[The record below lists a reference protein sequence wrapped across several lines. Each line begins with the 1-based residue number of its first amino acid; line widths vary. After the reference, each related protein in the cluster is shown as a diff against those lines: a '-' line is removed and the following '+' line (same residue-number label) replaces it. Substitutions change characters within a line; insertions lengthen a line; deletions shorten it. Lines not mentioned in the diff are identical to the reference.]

1 MNSYTLHI
9 TLYDLFFFGM
19 TFIGLTFAV
28 QLWFAKSVNRTANRF
43 LALALVTMILWM
55 VRIQVIDIRLETYL
69 PGWDRL
75 PMQFL
80 LALGPLIYFYVL
92 KITRPGYKFR
102 WKDLLHFSP
111 LLLELGV
118 LALEIRESTRTGA
131 VTYNTSAFHLLNPV
145 LQLLIFISIIT
156 YLYRSHRLI
165 QNFYRRLP
173 PVLMDRSL
181 LEFRWLRRLLAA
193 TALLWLL
200 WITYA
205 AVDYLGY
212 QNQLGIHVY
221 YPFYIFFAVI
231 TIWTAAAAV
240 LKPQA
245 GVMVQQPV
253 AAKPSPPSELK
264 EKGAWLKKAM
274 ETSRYYQ
281 DPELS
286 LSSLAEKLGLTT
298 HELSRIINTVLKKS
312 FNDFINE
319 YRVWDAAGKIRDTAY
334 DHITLL
340 GIAYESG
347 FNSKTTFN
355 RTFRQLTG
363 KSPAEYKND
372 LKKERPSYN
381 LGRHPRFA
389 AIISNHETTHKWSEG
404 KLNRNYMFRNYIK
417 TAIRSLKK
425 NLGFTAI
432 NVLGLSVGLAT
443 CLLIVFYVV
452 DELSYDKYNTNADRI
467 YRITVKARLNGHEG
481 SYATSEVPLQA
492 ALKENFPEIEKATRL
507 IDKDGLFMSPQKFAV
522 RKGSENFQEKRVVYT
537 ESSLFGV
544 FTLPMLQGDPSKAL
558 DEPHSAVIT
567 ETTAKKY
574 FNKTD
579 VVGKVLTINDTS
591 LYKITGVIKDLPSQ
605 SHFNYDFFLSFSS
618 LPESRVTSWG
628 YSGAH
633 NYLLLRPGANIQSL
647 ESRIVSLQIKNS
659 SAPPSTWTV
668 GDNYLKAELTPLL
681 NIHLKS
687 TSEYELDKGGSM
699 QYVYI
704 FSFIAVIILLIA
716 CVNFMNLSTARS
728 SNRAKEV
735 GVRKVLGSA
744 RGNLIAQF
752 LTESTLVTLLSAVIA
767 IVLAFLLMPLFNQVA
782 GKQLGF
788 TLQSLKWLVPALII
802 IVLAVGFLAGSYPA
816 LYLSGFQ
823 PIQVLKG
830 KLSTGF
836 KNSFLRSSLVVFQF
850 GISIALIICTLV
862 IYNQLNYIHN
872 KSLGFNRDQVLVIK
886 NTAVLGKQAESLKKE
901 LKQMP
906 GVANATMSL
915 YQPTGDDRLKTG
927 LFPDRVIDVKKDIL
941 SEFWSVD
948 EDYINTMGLKLVAG
962 RNFSKQM
969 ASDSMAIIVNEAFAE
984 KFGQKDPLN
993 KYVYRNSIG
1002 PQQFHIVGV
1011 VKNFHFESLRDKI
1024 SPLVL
1029 VYSPDNGAISVK
1041 VRTTDLSGLMSK
1053 IESKWKQFSP
1063 NQQFSYSFMDQD
1075 FDATYRSEQ
1084 RLGTL
1089 FISFSTLAILIACLG
1104 LFGLAAYAAEQ
1115 RTKEIGIRKVL
1126 GASISGIVGMLSM
1139 DFIRLVFVSMLI
1151 ASPLAWYFMNKWL
1164 QDFAYRTEFHWWIL
1178 AIAGAVAL
1186 FIALVTISFQSIRAA
1201 LANPVKSL
1209 RSE

>member
-1 MNSYTLHI
+1 MNSYTFHI
-9 TLYDLFFFGM
+9 TLYDVAFFGM
-19 TFIGLTFAV
+19 TFIGLTFAL
-28 QLWFAKSVNRTANRF
+28 QLWFAQSVNRAGNRY
-43 LALALVTMILWM
+43 LALALLTMILWM
-55 VRIQVIDIRLETYL
+55 VRVLITDVRLETL
-69 PGWDRL
+69 SPSWDRL

-92 KITRPGYKFR
+92 KITRPGHNFSYK
-102 WKDLLHFSP
+102 DILHFSP
-111 LLLELGV
+111 LVVELGV
-118 LALEIRESTRTGA
+118 QALEIRESIATEGA
-131 VTYNTSAFHLLNPV
+131 TSNTPAFQLLNPV
-145 LQLLIFISIIT
+145 LQLLIFISIIA
-156 YLYRSHRLI
+156 YVYRSDKLI

-173 PVLMDRSL
+173 PTLMDRSL
-181 LEFRWLRRLLAA
+181 LEFRWLHRLLAA

-200 WITYA
+200 WICFA
-205 AVDYLGY
+205 AVDYFGY
-212 QNQLGIHVY
+212 RNQLGIHVY

-231 TIWTAAAAV
+231 IIWTAAAAF

-245 GVMVQQPV
+245 GLMAQQR
-253 AAKPSPPSELK
+253 AAARPPLPSGLK

-274 ETSRYYQ
+274 ETDRYYQ

-286 LSSLAEKLGLTT
+286 LALLAGKLELPAR
-298 HELSRIINTVLKKS
+298 ELSQIINTALNKS

-319 YRVWDAAGKIRDTAY
+319 YRIRYVISKMHDPEY
-334 DHITLL
+334 KHITLL

-347 FNSKTTFN
+347 FNSKATFN
-355 RTFRQLTG
+355 RTFKQTTG
-363 KSPAEYKND
+363 KTPLAYKASIEKEVSFHD
-372 LKKERPSYN
+372 LR
-381 LGRHPRFA
+381 RHSRYA
-389 AIISNHETTHKWSEG
+389 AIVSNHETTHKWSEE

-417 TAIRSLKK
+417 TAVRNLKK

-432 NVLGLSVGLAT
+432 NVLGLSVGLAI
-443 CLLIVFYVV
+443 CLLIVFYVA
-452 DELSYDKYNTNADRI
+452 DELSYDKYNTKADRI
-467 YRITVKARLNGHEG
+467 YRVTVDAMLNGHG
-481 SYATSEVPLQA
+481 GKYATSEGPLEA
-492 ALKENFPEIEKATRL
+492 ALKDNFPEIEKVTRI
-507 IDKDGLFMSPQKFAV
+507 IDKRGLAVSASKFNI
-522 RKGSENFQEKRVVYT
+522 RKGNSNIEEKRVVYT
-537 ESSLFGV
+537 ESSLFDV
-544 FTLPMLQGDPSKAL
+544 FTLPMVSGNPKHSLDDP
-558 DEPHSAVIT
+558 HTAVIT
-567 ETTAKKY
+567 ESAAQKY
-574 FNKTD
+574 FGKTD
-579 VVGKVLTINDTS
+579 AVGQVLTINDTS
-591 LYKITGVIKDLPSQ
+591 QYRVTGVIKDIPLQ

-618 LPESRVTSWG
+618 LPESHWKGWG
-628 YSGAH
+628 YSGVH
-633 NYLLLRPGANIQSL
+633 NYLLLRPGANIKSL
-647 ESRIVSLQIKNS
+647 ESRIAQLEIKNS
-659 SAPPSTWTV
+659 PVQPGVWTT
-668 GDNYLKAELTPLL
+668 GGNYLKTELTPLL
-681 NIHLKS
+681 DIHLKS
-687 TSEYELDKGGSM
+687 NAELELDKGGSM

-704 FSFIAVIILLIA
+704 FSFIATIILLIA

-752 LTESTLVTLLSAVIA
+752 LTESTLVTLISAFIA
-767 IVLAFLLMPLFNQVA
+767 IGLAVLLLPLFNQVA

-788 TLQSLKWLVPALII
+788 TFHSLTWLAPSLIA
-802 IVLAVGFLAGSYPA
+802 IVLVVGFLAGSYPA

-830 KLSTGF
+830 KLSAGF
-836 KNSFLRSSLVVFQF
+836 KNSILRNSLVVFQF
-850 GISIALIICTLV
+850 GISIMLIICTLV

-872 KSLGFNRDQVLVIK
+872 KNLGFDRDQVLVIK
-886 NTAVLGKQAESLKKE
+886 NTAVLGKQAESLRKE
-901 LKQMP
+901 IRQMP
-906 GVANATMSL
+906 GVVNATMSL
-915 YQPTGDDRLKTG
+915 YQPTGDDRMKTG
-927 LFPDRVIDVKKDIL
+927 LFPDKEIDVKKDIL

-969 ASDSMAIIVNEAFAE
+969 ASDTSAVIVNEAFVQ

-993 KYVYRNSIG
+993 KFVYRNSYG
-1002 PQQFHIVGV
+1002 VQQFHIIGV
-1011 VKNFHFESLRDKI
+1011 VKNFNFESLRDKI

-1041 VRTTDLSGLMSK
+1041 VKTADLAGLVSK
-1053 IESKWKQFSP
+1053 IEDKWKQFSP

-1084 RLGTL
+1084 KLGTL

-1126 GASISGIVGMLSM
+1126 GASVSGIVGMLSI
-1139 DFIRLVFVSMLI
+1139 DFIRLVFISMLM
-1151 ASPLAWYFMNKWL
+1151 ASPLAWYFMNRWL

-1178 AIAGAVAL
+1178 AVAGAVATL
-1186 FIALVTISFQSIRAA
+1186 IAFVTISFQSIKAA